1 MKCTINDI
9 ANVIS
14 ESIPN
19 PAESGYDIFVGL
31 EHYDS
36 GEVKI
41 TRYGSTDSLVTA
53 VKVFKKGDILLAR
66 RNVYLKRAGLVDF
79 DGVTS
84 GDSIVLRVKPDLSKL
99 GTSSSSVQKYL
110 PFVLN
115 TEEFWNYAEK
125 YSDGTMSKRL
135 SPKTLLQYEFE
146 IPDDV
151 DNRNDLLWSAFETK
165 ESYRTMI
172 KAIDEMVK
180 SQFIEMFG
188 LPSANHKAFKIGCIA
203 DIVSDIHYGTSR
215 QSVENGDYPYL
226 RMNNITYTGEL
237 DLSDLKRISIPEEEL
252 SGCIV
257 KKGDVLFNRTN
268 SKDLVG
274 KTCSFPFEQPMVI
287 AGYII
292 RLRMNGLLLPEYLSV
307 FLNLSCSKKML
318 RDLSKGAV
326 GQANINAKEVQ
337 SITILI
343 PPIELQNQFVV
354 IKNQADKSKFELKQA
369 IEKIDK
375 VMRSLMQ

>member
-1 MKCTINDI
+1 
-9 ANVIS
+9 
-14 ESIPN
+14 
-19 PAESGYDIFVGL
+19 
-31 EHYDS
+31 
-36 GEVKI
+36 
-41 TRYGSTDSLVTA
+41 
-53 VKVFKKGDILLAR
+53 
-66 RNVYLKRAGLVDF
+66 
-79 DGVTS
+79 
-84 GDSIVLRVKPDLSKL
+84 
-99 GTSSSSVQKYL
+99 
-110 PFVLN
+110 
-115 TEEFWNYAEK
+115 
-125 YSDGTMSKRL
+125 
-135 SPKTLLQYEFE
+135 
-146 IPDDV
+146 
-151 DNRNDLLWSAFETK
+151 
-165 ESYRTMI
+165 
-172 KAIDEMVK
+172 MVNQ

-354 IKNQADKSKFELKQA
+354 IKNQADKSKFAGFKSQFIEMFGKTKQSSIGSLFDTTSGGTPSRTKSSYFDGGNIPWLTSSEVGQGLINKTESFITEEGLKNSSAKWVPANSVVVAMYGATVGKVGLLEIPCTTNQAVCSILPNESIIPMFLLYAVKDKEEWMIDQAAGAAQPNISQAVIRKMEIPVPPKEEQIAFVEIAKQA
-369 IEKIDK
+369 DK
-375 VMRSLMQ
+375 SKYLN